1 MKIPKDAYNVVGG
14 KRPGWSFQ
22 NNGLTD
28 EELNQTENEH
38 LKEIEKLKREL
49 EIKKEKSRM
58 VSVSLIIL
66 FYFIIQNI

>member
-1 MKIPKDAYNVVGG
+1 MPKDAYNVVGG
-14 KRPGWSFQ
+14 KRPGWIFH

-49 EIKKEKSRM
+49 EIEKEKARI
-58 VSVSLIIL
+58 VSVFLINL

>member
-1 MKIPKDAYNVVGG
+1 MPKDAYNVVGG
-14 KRPGWSFQ
+14 KRTGWRFH

-49 EIKKEKSRM
+49 EIEKEKSRI
-58 VSVSLIIL
+58 VSVFLIIL
-66 FYFIIQNI
+66 FYFIILNI

>member
-1 MKIPKDAYNVVGG
+1 MPKDAYNVVGG
-14 KRPGWSFQ
+14 KRPGWRFH

-28 EELNQTENEH
+28 EELNQTEHEH

-49 EIKKEKSRM
+49 EIEKEKAII
-58 VSVSLIIL
+58 VSVFLINL

>member
-1 MKIPKDAYNVVGG
+1 MPKDAYNVVGG
-14 KRPGWSFQ
+14 KRPGWRFQ

-49 EIKKEKSRM
+49 EIEKEKAII
-58 VSVSLIIL
+58 VSVILINL